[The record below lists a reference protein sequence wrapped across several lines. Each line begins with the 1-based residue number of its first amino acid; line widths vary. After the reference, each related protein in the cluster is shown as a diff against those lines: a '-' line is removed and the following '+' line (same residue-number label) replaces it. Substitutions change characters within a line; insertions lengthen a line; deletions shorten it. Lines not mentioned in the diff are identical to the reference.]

1 MKPKLS
7 SNIFLFLCISS
18 LVACGGGGDSSVRFE
33 CPDDTETEEWVWNGT
48 VCSLRRDG
56 FNWSVSSIAPAMD
69 GSNDLYV
76 VGSFS
81 HFKYQAIENI
91 ARLNNDGT
99 LDTGFFPENSFFS
112 PQVVASAND
121 GSGDIYIGGYLSY
134 NGPTLPIRGI
144 ARSNSDGSLDPGFDT
159 GTGIGRNVST
169 IVPANDGS
177 GDVYVGGL
185 SSGPGG
191 APTFGNGPVRLN
203 NDGSVD
209 TGFNSGF
216 RGGEDG
222 IALAADGSGDIY
234 VSRGSAPYIARLNDD
249 GSIDTGFDPGPSG
262 FDKTVRDIAV
272 ATDGS
277 GDIYVAGNFN
287 EYNGTSTMGL
297 ARLNSDGSFDTG
309 FVVDTSVF
317 RFQGGAFVLPAVDGS
332 GDVYAHVTNTN
343 NQDVVRLNDDGSID
357 TGFSIGEGFNYSGSL
372 SDAAITTDGS
382 DDIYVAGD
390 FTHYN
395 STPVVNLIRLTVGG
409 DLVK

>member
-1 MKPKLS
+1 MKSNLS
-7 SNIFLFLCISS
+7 GNIFLFLCISL
-18 LVACGGGGDSSVRFE
+18 LVACGGGSGGGVSVD
-33 CPDDTETEEWVWNGT
+33 CPDGEEGEEWVWTGK
-48 VCSLRRDG
+48 VCSLRKDG
-56 FNWSVSSIAPAMD
+56 FNWSVYSIAPALD
-69 GSNDLYV
+69 GSDDLYA
-76 VGSFS
+76 VGSFT
-81 HFKYQAIENI
+81 HFKKQAAKYIT
-91 ARLNNDGT
+91 RLNNDGS
-99 LDTGFFPENSFFS
+99 LDRGFDSDTDLFD
-112 PQVVASAND
+112 PQIIVSAID
-121 GSGDIYIGGYLSY
+121 GSGDVYVGGYLSY

-144 ARSNSDGSLDPGFDT
+144 ARLNLDGGLDESFDT
-159 GTGIGRNVST
+159 GAGIGRIVHT
-169 IVPANDGS
+169 IVPATDGS
-177 GDVYVGGL
+177 EDVYVGGL
-185 SSGPGG
+185 SITSQG
-191 APTFGNGPVRLN
+191 ATFENGPIRLN
-203 NDGSVD
+203 SDGSLDVD
-209 TGFNSGF
+209 FNSGF
-216 RGGEDG
+216 RAGEDS

-234 VSRGSAPYIARLNDD
+234 VSRSSAPYIARLNDD

-317 RFQGGAFVLPAVDGS
+317 HFQGGAFVLPAVDGS

-395 STPVVNLIRLTVGG
+395 STPVVNLIRLTVEG